1 MRTITVMGGTL
12 FHVAAAELGDA
23 KLMDRVGRQS
33 KLAKAMRC
41 HSSHVGS
48 PGTANTMP
56 ISAQNT
62 MS

>member
-1 MRTITVMGGTL
+1 LESIVFSTKQL
-12 FHVAAAELGDA
+12 NAAAA
-23 KLMDRVGRQS
+23 PATNQTP

-56 ISAQNT
+56 ISAQKT